1 MKLKHTPGPW
11 RKCNANNGN
20 CPCGLIWSVKGDF
33 VLATVTSSC
42 KEHESSNL
50 GEGLQRG
57 NEEYQANSRLIAAAP
72 DMIEDKIKD
81 YTGIGKWLSAALEDL
96 KVCDEM
102 KKDIKEWFDRFKT
115 FKSATGLSIEHVLEG
130 ETKE

>member
-72 DMIEDKIKD
+72 EMLETLIVCYTQIDKDGWQWLIDYVSETIE
-81 YTGIGKWLSAALEDL
+81 
-96 KVCDEM
+96 
-102 KKDIKEWFDRFKT
+102 
-115 FKSATGLSIEHVLEG
+115 SATGLPIEEVL
-130 ETKE
+130 K

>member
-20 CPCGLIWSVKGDF
+20 CACGLIWSVKGDF
-33 VLATVTSSC
+33 VLATATSSC

-50 GEGLQRG
+50 GGGLNRG

-72 DMIEDKIKD
+72 DLLIEVIDKFKN
-81 YTGIGKWLSAALEDL
+81 TCNGCNCCNVPETQGKCPEYRRLESL
-96 KVCDEM
+96 IE
-102 KKDIKEWFDRFKT
+102 
-115 FKSATGLSIEHVLEG
+115 SATGLPIEEVL
-130 ETKE
+130 K